1 MFSSWITVAILAG
14 LGSNLGSF
22 FFRLI
27 LKDRD
32 DPTAYA
38 WLFELMRLC
47 IFAVFCFSGFRLVL
61 DAPSLLALIGLGVS
75 EFVSVFFMMKMH
87 AFSHLSVSTI
97 ILRTRLIWIPIIA
110 YFTFG
115 ESLKLF
121 EYAGIGVLLLGLCV
135 ATSPKKWIVD
145 RGMTFAYITGF
156 TSALVNIFLKLA
168 SPAASTPVVMV
179 FMSLPSVICFPV
191 FMNRSSKRIH
201 ESVRTHLPSKLFSG
215 VLSAVSVYLLAVAVS
230 LGPVSK
236 VSAIYQG
243 MMVVAIIAGIIF
255 LNERQDVGRKLIGSA
270 ITMVGVMLL
279 TMKE

>member
-22 FFRLI
+22 FARHI
-27 LKDRD
+27 LRDRD

-38 WLFELMRLC
+38 WFFELMRLC
-47 IFAVFCFSGFRLVL
+47 IFGLSCIHGFHLVL
-61 DAPSLLALIGLGVS
+61 DAPSLVALSGLGVA
-75 EFVSVFFMMKMH
+75 EFISVFFMMKMH

-110 YFTFG
+110 YLMFE

-121 EYAGIGVLLLGLCV
+121 EYAGIGVLFLGLCV
-135 ATSPKKWIVD
+135 ATSPKKWVLD
-145 RGMTFAYITGF
+145 KGMMFAYITGF

-168 SPAASTPVVMV
+168 SPAASTSVEMV
-179 FMSLPSVICFPV
+179 FMALSSVICFPV
-191 FMNRSSKRIH
+191 IMNSPRERIRN
-201 ESVRTHLPSKLFSG
+201 SVRTNLMSKLLSG
-215 VLSAVSVYLLAVAVS
+215 ILSAVSVYLLAVAVS
-230 LGPVSK
+230 IGPVSK

-243 MMVVAIIAGIIF
+243 MMVVAIIAGIVF
-255 LNERQDVGRKLIGSA
+255 LNERQDVGRKLVGST

-279 TMKE
+279 TMR